1 MIFESKQ
8 PDSDGSTRLTQAE
21 VDKLRK
27 AIRDTAP
34 QSAQPASLEALGF
47 RAQAAFVKLATP
59 SVDPL
64 IHFPLQRYD
73 QLLFIVKLLQ
83 TG

>member
-47 RAQAAFVKLATP
+47 RAQAAFFKLATP
-59 SVDPL
+59 SGDPS
-64 IHFPLQRYD
+64 IHFPLRHYD
-73 QLLFIVKLLQ
+73 
-83 TG
+83 